1 MKTSIV
7 RFLQVLIWTIAI
19 VSCRREAGGKM
30 DADTSKAD
38 RVHIGDSAP
47 LFRVTTVDG
56 QDFSLEQQR
65 GKPVVIDFFAT
76 WCGPCVAEVPHLE
89 TDIWQK
95 YKGRKFSMIALGR
108 EHTNEELIPFRQKNN
123 LTFPMAGDT
132 NRVVFSQ
139 YAEAYIPR
147 LLLIDATGRIVD
159 QIVGFDEE
167 RLKQFRQKLEG
178 ELAKLE

>member
-7 RFLQVLIWTIAI
+7 RFLQVLIWAVAI
-19 VSCRREAGGKM
+19 VSCRREVGGKL
-30 DADTSKAD
+30 DTDTSKAD
-38 RVHIGDSAP
+38 RVHVGDPAP
-47 LFRVTTVDG
+47 LFQVTTIDG
-56 QDFSLEQQR
+56 QSFALEQQR
-65 GKPVVIDFFAT
+65 GKAVVIDFFAT
-76 WCGPCVAEVPHLE
+76 WCGPCMAEMPHLE

-95 YKGRKFSMIALGR
+95 YKARKFSMIALGR
-108 EHTNEELIPFRQKNN
+108 EHTNEELIPFRQKYN
-123 LTFPMAGDT
+123 LTFPIAGDT

-147 LLLIDATGRIVD
+147 LLLIDSTGRILD

-167 RLKQFRQKLEG
+167 RLKQFRQKLEA